1 MPRRKAGTVTAP
13 VEVTLQ
19 YMIPLYVVVRDY
31 GNGMRITKVVVDDD
45 ADLEDSEAFD
55 PSGRPLSED
64 DPLVI
69 SARDLVELGPAAWP
83 AWEFGW

>member
-1 MPRRKAGTVTAP
+1 MPRQKAGTITAP

-19 YMIPLYVVVRDY
+19 YMIPLYVVVRDD
-31 GNGMRITKVVVDDD
+31 GSGMGIAKVIVDDE
-45 ADLEDSEAFD
+45 ADLENSEAFD
-55 PSGRPLSED
+55 PSGRPLSEH